1 LIQPN
6 FNSSLPD
13 TFTATEKP
21 QIIMA
26 RPTNMFIE
34 QDISEANRIEQQ
46 KQQYQQE
53 LLQQIE
59 EKATLKK

>member
-1 LIQPN
+1 
-6 FNSSLPD
+6 LPD
-13 TFTATEKP
+13 TSIATEKP